1 MANLQILK
9 VLEGY
14 ILVQYRLYAVANT
27 AFT

>member
-14 ILVQYRLYAVANT
+14 ILVQYRHYVVANT